1 MPGSDSFW
9 LRVNHPPARTAL
21 CPWDEVSFPTVHQ
34 ISCLGSAGCATGHD
48 DLIVPIVPRART
60 TAALDTVDCFFAD
73 PPFNLGKDYGTD
85 VHDEHPEDH
94 AVV

>member
-1 MPGSDSFW
+1 MARSSGHGRLARSSSRLKPTRGVDPAPE
-9 LRVNHPPARTAL
+9 HP
-21 CPWDEVSFPTVHQ
+21 H
-34 ISCLGSAGCATGHD
+34 H

>member
-1 MPGSDSFW
+1 MP
-9 LRVNHPPARTAL
+9 R
-21 CPWDEVSFPTVHQ
+21 
-34 ISCLGSAGCATGHD
+34 HD
-48 DLIVPIVPRART
+48 DLIVPIVPRARA